1 MIGIISAFGAAISWT
16 YACFIWRSQTE
27 KYKSIDINLVKNIIA
42 FLIFLPTF
50 INYSILIDSKS
61 IFTLLLSGV
70 IGIGL
75 GDTFYIKSLQII
87 GTRRTLSIET
97 VSPLLAALSGE
108 IFINENLAL
117 RSYIGIVI
125 ISISLF
131 ILLRQRTNLL
141 VNNSTTIN
149 EQNNLSIYIFPFL
162 SVLCAVLGGLLSR
175 IVFLESNLNLSPF
188 QTTEIRLL
196 GAIIFLITIKKFR
209 INFFF
214 KKLDKNDQ
222 KRFLLSIFFGTNL
235 GILLQQ
241 IVFKTLPLGIGWSL
255 LSTSPIISLF
265 FASKEEGTITRVII
279 FFTTLLFLGLCLI
292 IL

>member
-50 INYSILIDSKS
+50 INYSVLIDSKS

-141 VNNSTTIN
+141 VNNSTAIN

-175 IVFLESNLNLSPF
+175 IVFLESNLSPF

-209 INFFF
+209 INFFL

-265 FASKEEGTITRVII
+265 FASKEEGTITKVII

>member
-50 INYSILIDSKS
+50 INFSVLIDSKS
-61 IFTLLLSGV
+61 ILTLLLSGV

-175 IVFLESNLNLSPF
+175 IVFLESNLSPF

-265 FASKEEGTITRVII
+265 FASKEEGTITKVII

>member
-50 INYSILIDSKS
+50 INYSVLIDSKS
-61 IFTLLLSGV
+61 ILTLLLSGV

-175 IVFLESNLNLSPF
+175 IVFLESNLSPF

-265 FASKEEGTITRVII
+265 FASKEEGTITKVII

>member
-1 MIGIISAFGAAISWT
+1 LIGIISAFGAAISWT

-27 KYKSIDINLVKNIIA
+27 KYKSTDINLVKNIIA
-42 FLIFLPTF
+42 FLIFLPAF
-50 INYSILIDSKS
+50 INISVLIDSKS
-61 IFTLLLSGV
+61 IFTLLMSGV

-97 VSPLLAALSGE
+97 ISPLLAALSGE

-175 IVFLESNLNLSPF
+175 IVFLESNLSPF

-241 IVFKTLPLGIGWSL
+241 IVFKTLPLGVGWSL

-265 FASKEEGTITRVII
+265 FASKEEGTITKVII

>member
-42 FLIFLPTF
+42 FLIFLPVL
-50 INYSILIDSKS
+50 INFSVLIDSKS
-61 IFTLLLSGV
+61 MLTLLLSGV

-87 GTRRTLSIET
+87 GTRKTLSIET
-97 VSPLLAALSGE
+97 LSPLLAALSGE

-117 RSYIGIVI
+117 RSYVGIVI

-131 ILLRQRTNLL
+131 ILLRQRTNLV
-141 VNNSTTIN
+141 VNSLSTIN
-149 EQNNLSIYIFPFL
+149 EQNNLSIYVFPFL
-162 SVLCAVLGGLLSR
+162 SVLCAVSGGLLSR
-175 IVFLESNLNLSPF
+175 IVFLESNLSPF

-196 GAIIFLITIKKFR
+196 GAIIFLITIKRFR
-209 INFFF
+209 INFFL
-214 KKLDKNDQ
+214 KKLDNKDQ
-222 KRFLLSIFFGTNL
+222 TRFLLSIFFGTNL

-241 IVFKTLPLGIGWSL
+241 IVFKTLPLGIGWTL
-255 LSTSPIISLF
+255 LSISPVISLF
-265 FASKEEGTITRVII
+265 FSSKEEGMITKGII
-279 FFTTLLFLGLCLI
+279 LFTSLLFLGLCLI
-292 IL
+292 IS

>member
-42 FLIFLPTF
+42 FLIFLPAF
-50 INYSILIDSKS
+50 INISVFIDSKS
-61 IFTLLLSGV
+61 ILTLLLSGV

-87 GTRRTLSIET
+87 GTRKTLSIET
-97 VSPLLAALSGE
+97 LSPLLAALSGE

-117 RSYIGIVI
+117 RSYVGIVI

-131 ILLRQRTNLL
+131 ILLRQRTNLV
-141 VNNSTTIN
+141 VNSLSTIN
-149 EQNNLSIYIFPFL
+149 EQNNLSIYVFPFL
-162 SVLCAVLGGLLSR
+162 SVLCAVSGGLLSR
-175 IVFLESNLNLSPF
+175 IVFLESNLSPF

-196 GAIIFLITIKKFR
+196 GAIIFLITIKRFK
-209 INFFF
+209 INFFL
-214 KKLDKNDQ
+214 KKLDDNDQ
-222 KRFLLSIFFGTNL
+222 KKFLLSIFCGTNL

-241 IVFKTLPLGIGWSL
+241 IVFKTLPLGIGWTL
-255 LSTSPIISLF
+255 LSTSPVISLF
-265 FASKEEGTITRVII
+265 FSSKEEGMITKGII
-279 FFTTLLFLGLCLI
+279 LFTSLLFLGLCLI

>member
-27 KYKSIDINLVKNIIA
+27 KHKSIDINLVKNIIA
-42 FLIFLPTF
+42 FLIFIPAF
-50 INYSILIDSKS
+50 INISVLNDLKSILI
-61 IFTLLLSGV
+61 LLVSGV

-75 GDTFYIKSLQII
+75 GDTFYIKSLELL

-97 VSPLLAALSGE
+97 LSPLLAALSGE
-108 IFINENLAL
+108 IFISENLGIK
-117 RSYIGIVI
+117 SYIGIFI

-131 ILLRQRTNLL
+131 VLLRQRTNLV
-141 VNNSTTIN
+141 VNHLNTIT

-162 SVLCAVLGGLLSR
+162 SVLSAVSGGLLSR
-175 IVFLESNLNLSPF
+175 LVFLESNLSPF

-196 GAIIFLITIKKFR
+196 GSIIFLITIKKFR
-209 INFFF
+209 INFFL
-214 KKLDKNDQ
+214 KKLNFNDQ
-222 KRFLLSIFFGTNL
+222 KRFLLSIFLGTNL

-241 IVFKTLPLGIGWSL
+241 IVFKTLPLGIGWTL
-255 LSTSPIISLF
+255 LSTSPLISLF
-265 FASKEEGTITRVII
+265 FANKEEGRITKGII
-279 FFTTLLFLGLCLI
+279 FFTLLLFLGLCLI

>member
-27 KYKSIDINLVKNIIA
+27 KYQSVDINLVKNIIA
-42 FLIFLPTF
+42 FLIFLPAF
-50 INYSILIDSKS
+50 VDISISNDLKS

-75 GDTFYIKSLQII
+75 GDTFYLKSLQII

-97 VSPLLAALSGE
+97 LSPLLAALSGE

-117 RSYIGIVI
+117 RSYLGIII
-125 ISISLF
+125 ISVSLF
-131 ILLRQRTNLL
+131 ILLRRRTNLV
-141 VNNSTTIN
+141 VNNSTKIT
-149 EQNNLSIYIFPFL
+149 EQNKLIIYIFPL
-162 SVLCAVLGGLLSR
+162 ISILCAVLGGLLSR
-175 IVFLESNLNLSPF
+175 MVFLESDLSPF

-196 GAIIFLITIKKFR
+196 GAIIFLITIKNFR
-209 INFFF
+209 VNFFLN
-214 KKLDKNDQ
+214 KLDNNEQ
-222 KRFLLSIFFGTNL
+222 KRFLLSIFLGTNL

-241 IVFKTLPLGIGWSL
+241 IVFKTLPLGIGWTL
-255 LSTSPIISLF
+255 LSTSPLISLF
-265 FASKEEGTITRVII
+265 FATKEEGQITKGII

>member
-42 FLIFLPTF
+42 FLIFLPVL
-50 INYSILIDSKS
+50 INFSVLIDSKS
-61 IFTLLLSGV
+61 MLTLLLSGV

-87 GTRRTLSIET
+87 GTRKTLSIET
-97 VSPLLAALSGE
+97 LSPLLAALSGE

-117 RSYIGIVI
+117 RSYVGIVI

-131 ILLRQRTNLL
+131 ILLRQRTNLV
-141 VNNSTTIN
+141 VNSLSTIN
-149 EQNNLSIYIFPFL
+149 EQNNLSIYVFPFL
-162 SVLCAVLGGLLSR
+162 SVLCAVSGGLLSR
-175 IVFLESNLNLSPF
+175 IVFLESNLSPF

-196 GAIIFLITIKKFR
+196 GAIIFLITIKRFK
-209 INFFF
+209 INFFL
-214 KKLDKNDQ
+214 KKLDDNDQ
-222 KRFLLSIFFGTNL
+222 KKFLLSIFCGTNL

-241 IVFKTLPLGIGWSL
+241 IVFKTLPLGIGWTL
-255 LSTSPIISLF
+255 LSISPVISLF
-265 FASKEEGTITRVII
+265 FSSKEEGMITKGII
-279 FFTTLLFLGLCLI
+279 FFTSLLFLGLCLI
-292 IL
+292 IS